1 MGMRKQTSKTTR
13 KLSQRTIGRGGVG
26 VAVAWGDVGRGAV
39 GAATKRLNIVNVHV
53 IHNPCQKV

>member
-1 MGMRKQTSKTTR
+1 M
-13 KLSQRTIGRGGVG
+13 
-26 VAVAWGDVGRGAV
+26 AWGDVGRGAV